1 MANSITTNEPI
12 YMTKL
17 CSCGRVLKLQLQ
29 DCISAEDRL
38 NVARGVRFVLCPQCQ
53 RQLTSG
59 KKRQSPRPARLPYV
73 DL

>member
-1 MANSITTNEPI
+1 MADSITTNQPI

-29 DCISAEDRL
+29 DCISVEDKL
-38 NVARGVRFVLCPQCQ
+38 SLARSVRFVLCPQCQ
-53 RQLTSG
+53 RQL
-59 KKRQSPRPARLPYV
+59 KRQAPRPARLPYA